1 MKYVQIREL
10 KMKWKWR
17 GGGGENLTGH
27 PLRKTENQFIILKTG

>member
-17 GGGGENLTGH
+17 GGGENLTGH